1 MKIFIVNDDSIF
13 AEGLQ
18 TLVNVLAKDHEIY
31 ISAPRYQQSAKSHAL
46 TMSDIVAATEVK
58 VFDHPNVKAQWAIAG
73 TPADCVK
80 IGAVKF
86 KDVPFDVLLSGINH
100 GPNLGIDTIYSGT
113 VAAAIDGSFH
123 SIPSMALS
131 LFNEAPEGFLAAAE
145 FVRDHLDLLLTTHEW
160 NGSILNLNFPATLP
174 FKGVKITQ
182 LGEIY
187 YENPVQKRENPR
199 GGEYYWIA
207 GDVTIPEN
215 QIGKDVQAVLEGYV
229 SISPLKFNFDDPAG
243 TVLSQIDWTLK

>member
-1 MKIFIVNDDSIF
+1 MKIFIANDDSIF
-13 AEGLQ
+13 AAGLQ
-18 TLVNVLAKDHEIY
+18 TLVNTLAEKHEIY
-31 ISAPRYQQSAKSHAL
+31 IAAPRYQQSAKSHAL
-46 TMSDIVAATEVK
+46 TMSDIVAVTEVN
-58 VFDHPNVKAQWAIAG
+58 VFSHPNVKAQWAIAG

-80 IGAVKF
+80 IGMVKF
-86 KDVPFDVLLSGINH
+86 SDIKFDVLLSGINH

-123 SIPSMALS
+123 HIPSMALS
-131 LFNEAPEGFLAAAE
+131 LYNEGPENFEAASK
-145 FVRDHLDLLLTTHEW
+145 FVLNNLESLLEGHAW
-160 NGSILNLNFPATLP
+160 NGSILNINFPTTLP
-174 FKGVKITQ
+174 YKGVKITT

-207 GDVTIPEN
+207 GEVTIPEN

-229 SISPLKFNFDDPAG
+229 SISPLKFSFDDPAG
-243 TVLSQIDWTLK
+243 TALSGETWVL

>member
-18 TLVNVLAKDHEIY
+18 TLVKTLSEKHELY
-31 ISAPRYQQSAKSHAL
+31 ICAPKYQQSAKSHAL
-46 TMSDIVAATEVK
+46 TMSDIVAVSEVK
-58 VFDHPNVKAQWAIAG
+58 VFDHPNVRTQLAIAG

-80 IGAVKF
+80 IGAVKLSDI
-86 KDVPFDVLLSGINH
+86 KFDVLLSGINH

-123 SIPSMALS
+123 GIPSMALS
-131 LFNEAPEGFLAAAE
+131 LFNERHEGFEKAAK
-145 FVRDHLDLLLTTHEW
+145 FMLDNLESMLMSHRW
-160 NGSILNLNFPATLP
+160 DGGILNVNFPASTTY
-174 FKGVKITQ
+174 KGVKITT

-187 YENPVQKRENPR
+187 YDNPIQRREHPR

-207 GDVTIPEN
+207 GDCRIPEN
-215 QIGKDVQAVLEGYV
+215 QIGTDVEAVQEGYV
-229 SISPLKFNFDDPAG
+229 SISALKFNFDDPAG
-243 TVLSQIDWTLK
+243 TALTSSSFKL